1 MRSLL
6 NNRVKSI
13 IHRKFST
20 TISRLHKIQEKNGEE
35 VLINGWV
42 RSTRAQKRVTF
53 VNVCD
58 GTTADPLQVV
68 SGSDE
73 TKDMMATLTTG
84 TSVQFKG
91 VVAEKPT
98 RGKTTSP
105 PQYELHAT
113 ACDVLGSCDGET
125 YPFQKKFHSLDFLRE
140 NMHLRP
146 RTRLIGAVT
155 RLRSE
160 TAFALQK
167 SLRDDGFLQVH
178 TPVLTS
184 NDCEG
189 AGELF
194 NVRSSDGK
202 DFFGTDVDAY
212 LTVSGQLHAEM
223 FACSL
228 GRAYVVF
235 EREARE
241 ILIIS
246 HFHVSTT
253 FRRM

>member
-1 MRSLL
+1 M
-6 NNRVKSI
+6 
-13 IHRKFST
+13 
-20 TISRLHKIQEKNGEE
+20 
-35 VLINGWV
+35 NGWV

-84 TSVQFKG
+84 TSVQFNG

-113 ACDVLGSCDGET
+113 SCDVLGSCDGET

-140 NMHLRP
+140 NLHLRP